1 MQSNENVTTINARGN
16 ENVTENKKEH
26 NLCLVVALG
35 VFRGQLEGIKEV
47 QKIEFSDI
55 TPQWSETGD
64 PYVLTIPLTT
74 KNTFIALYRLVAG
87 KYKLD
92 TATTCK
98 VNEVSVTI
106 TAPTKFT
113 GYILVTGSVAYGSLE
128 ELLAIILNEEADH
141 TYTLEEIL
149 GVPYKEPV

>member
-1 MQSNENVTTINARGN
+1 M
-16 ENVTENKKEH
+16 TENKEEH

-113 GYILVTGSVAYGSLE
+113 GYILVTGLGSLWQPRRTPRHHPQRRSRPY
-128 ELLAIILNEEADH
+128 LYPRRNPRCPLQRTCIALYSIMLNQYIL
-141 TYTLEEIL
+141 
-149 GVPYKEPV
+149 P